1 MQFCSGNKQ
10 FKLYVVNLGDQERL
24 KGKMQDSED
33 ADIVKTAD
41 KSKEENVKAKLSK
54 KNAEDVATENNNVEN
69 DVTPAVN
76 GNRINGEALNDEATT
91 NGDAEPREKYDESTE
106 SQTAAISI
114 ENSVDDE
121 AAETEKR

>member
-1 MQFCSGNKQ
+1 MQFCLRNKQ

-33 ADIVKTAD
+33 TEIVKAAD
-41 KSKEENVKAKLSK
+41 KSEEENLKAKLNK
-54 KNAEDVATENNNVEN
+54 KNVDDVPTENNNVEN
-69 DVTPAVN
+69 GVTSAVN
-76 GNRINGEALNDEATT
+76 GDAINGEALNGEAT
-91 NGDAEPREKYDESTE
+91 NGDAAPREKYDESTE